1 MNISSQIE
9 MSQYGVK
16 ILTLPDH
23 SLGTDR
29 PEQQWSNLTVGVGIN
44 KYMNDF
50 KIWVM
55 TKWDLSDK
63 GKHVLKWFGIRRAKL
78 FQVLQQ
84 PSQKHGANVQC
95 CTSSVGGT

>member
-1 MNISSQIE
+1 
-9 MSQYGVK
+9 
-16 ILTLPDH
+16 
-23 SLGTDR
+23 
-29 PEQQWSNLTVGVGIN
+29 
-44 KYMNDF
+44 
-50 KIWVM
+50 M